1 MGGQVGGIPKK
12 VCYMSVVTKIRFSG
26 NFWPKKR
33 ALTPPRR
40 PPCKAVN
47 TKRLSF
53 RCPVMMV
60 TIFLRLFTKK
70 LFQAKKTAFLG
81 PKKAT
86 LGNRGHETARR
97 AAKRPPSEKPKLS
110 RVTSGYGEDMI
121 PLSWIR
127 LTPKN
132 GGYMG
137 VALKNADFR
146 LKYAKIAC
154 SSKLL
159 KVSAVGR
166 QLINSVLVPD

>member
-1 MGGQVGGIPKK
+1 MALYVP
-12 VCYMSVVTKIRFSG
+12 G
-26 NFWPKKR
+26 NSHEVKTVHR
-33 ALTPPRR
+33 AAER
-40 PPCKAVN
+40 PP
-47 TKRLSF
+47 TG
-53 RCPVMMV
+53 
-60 TIFLRLFTKK
+60 K
-70 LFQAKKTAFLG
+70 L
-81 PKKAT
+81 
-86 LGNRGHETARR
+86 
-97 AAKRPPSEKPKLS
+97 KLS
-110 RVTSGYGEDMI
+110 RVTSGYGGLKI
-121 PLSWIR
+121 PLGRIR